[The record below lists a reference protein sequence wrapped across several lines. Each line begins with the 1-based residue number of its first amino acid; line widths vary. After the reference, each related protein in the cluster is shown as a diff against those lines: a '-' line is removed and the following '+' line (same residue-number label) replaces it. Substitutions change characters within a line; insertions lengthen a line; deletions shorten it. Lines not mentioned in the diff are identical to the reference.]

1 MCRRMIINAGLARVV
16 IRNTPAEFTVVPVSE
31 WIENDDS
38 IPESELELE

>member
-16 IRNTPAEFTVVPVSE
+16 IRVTPQEYTVVQVQE

-38 IPESELELE
+38 IYELTLDEN